1 MINMTDLD
9 SGSISLVQDYV
20 NELLR
25 SVPSCIFRPQGP
37 TDQQYHSWL
46 EQEKTRVF
54 LKDYKLAGTNL
65 NVVKR

>member
-25 SVPSCIFRPQGP
+25 SVPSCISHLKTL
-37 TDQQYHSWL
+37 TDQQYYSWL
-46 EQEKTRVF
+46 EQEKPRVF
-54 LKDYKLAGTNL
+54 LKDYKQAGTNL